1 MVMIRFLLITG
12 LAICAI
18 AAGLLLMGKIESG
31 VAAIVGIIGISILS
45 SSGMRW
51 RPSQPPEKRP

>member
-1 MVMIRFLLITG
+1 V
-12 LAICAI
+12 
-18 AAGLLLMGKIESG
+18 S
-31 VAAIVGIIGISILS
+31 AIVGIIGISILS